1 MQWTKA
7 ALYAYLSE
15 WSLGLSPVVGY
26 SNAAKGTKGEH
37 VRVFAVSIMQTKTT
51 VFVTGS
57 FLILFIKAT

>member
-7 ALYAYLSE
+7 TLYACLSG
-15 WSLGLSPVVGY
+15 WSLGLNPAAGY
-26 SNAAKGTKGEH
+26 SNAAKGTKGEL
-37 VRVFAVSIMQTKTT
+37 VGAYAVSIMQTKTT